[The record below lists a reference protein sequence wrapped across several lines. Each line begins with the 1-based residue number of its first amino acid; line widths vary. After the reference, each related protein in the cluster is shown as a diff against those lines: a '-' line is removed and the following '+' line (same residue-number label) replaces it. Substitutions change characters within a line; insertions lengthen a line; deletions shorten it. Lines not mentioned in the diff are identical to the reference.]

1 MLQDTVSQGSD
12 RAIPAKWRL
21 LALAATSLVLGVAVG
36 VTVARSTAGE
46 AYPGD
51 GGVVY
56 VCDGKALALV
66 HASGLHNREMEV
78 QFPVRG
84 DGVLLPVIAEG
95 VQVLAGKATGSQ
107 YFRPVDGQLALARSV
122 GVPEGDSVVAR
133 VGDRNVTVRVE
144 RCGTP

>member
-1 MLQDTVSQGSD
+1 MPQDTISQGSD
-12 RAIPAKWRL
+12 KAIPAKWRV
-21 LALAATSLVLGVAVG
+21 LALAVTSLVLGIGVG

-56 VCDGKALALV
+56 VCNGKALALV
-66 HASGLHNREMEV
+66 HASGLSNREVEV

-84 DGVLLPVIAEG
+84 DGVLLPIIAQG
-95 VQVLAGKATGSQ
+95 VEVLAGKATGYQ
-107 YFRPVDGQLALARSV
+107 YYRPVDGQLALARDV
-122 GVPEGDSVVAR
+122 GVPQGDSVVAR
-133 VGDRNVTVRVE
+133 VGSRSVSVRVE